1 MSMTAV
7 RTIRAPLMAFFA
19 MGIFWGAWGAL
30 VPDVKATTGASDGEL
45 GLALLF
51 VALGAVPAMLVGG
64 RLSDRIGAPLL
75 PASVAVFALAVA
87 LPGLAPS
94 PAWLAAALF
103 LVGLGSGLMDVAMN
117 ARVGAAEAATGM
129 RSMHLAHGLF
139 AVLYLLAAF
148 ATGMLRSIGAT
159 PSVVL
164 AGAAVL
170 LLVLAAL
177 ARSKG
182 HAPEAGTADGDD
194 GGPTGSSVLRLPEG
208 YVVLFGVIA
217 FAAFLSEN
225 AWQSWSALHLERSFG
240 AEPWLGS
247 LGPATVGVAVAIG
260 RLGGQALTG
269 RVSDGA
275 MLLGSA
281 ALAIAGALAF
291 ALAPSVAW
299 AMPAL
304 FVAALGASVI
314 APTVLSLAGRTASAS
329 RRGTAVATVSVIAY
343 TGFFVGPAVM
353 GGLSEA
359 HGLRAAL
366 GAVAAILVLVPIAW
380 SLHAATRR
388 GAPVAST
395 EGAGGEAVVSR
406 M

>member
-75 PASVAVFALAVA
+75 PASVAVFALAVV

-117 ARVGAAEAATGM
+117 ARVGAAEAATGV

-139 AVLYLLAAF
+139 AVVYLLAAF

-182 HAPEAGTADGDD
+182 HAPEAGTTGGEA
-194 GGPTGSSVLRLPEG
+194 GGPTGSSVFRLPEG